1 MKPGPADRQADGKYN
16 GRLTFIESHRGFPMK
31 KLIIAATALFAITV
45 SAHAETYNV
54 EGVTIHVGSGCRS
67 SSCVSVDAPGY
78 GSYHGGRSVHAR
90 KAHKDTTRVASAKK
104 DDTTTTPAAT
114 PAAPAVEPATEKT
127 PDTAPA
133 AAPLP
138 AASDAAPAK

>member
-1 MKPGPADRQADGKYN
+1 
-16 GRLTFIESHRGFPMK
+16 MK
-31 KLIIAATALFAITV
+31 KIIIAAAALFAITA

-54 EGVTIHVGSGCRS
+54 EGVTIHVGAGCRS
-67 SSCVSVDAPGY
+67 SSCVSVNAPGY
-78 GSYHGGRSVHAR
+78 GSYHGGGSVHAH
-90 KAHKDTTRVASAKK
+90 KSHKDTTRVASAKK
-104 DDTTTTPAAT
+104 DDTSTTPAAM
-114 PAAPAVEPATEKT
+114 PAAAPAAEPAAAKA

>member
-1 MKPGPADRQADGKYN
+1 MNK
-16 GRLTFIESHRGFPMK
+16 I
-31 KLIIAATALFAITV
+31 IIAATALFAITA

-54 EGVTIHVGSGCRS
+54 EGVTIHVGAGCRS

-78 GSYHGGRSVHAR
+78 GSYHGGRSAHAR
-90 KAHKDTTRVASAKK
+90 RAHKDTTRVASAKK
-104 DDTTTTPAAT
+104 DDAPAIPAAT
-114 PAAPAVEPATEKT
+114 PAAAPAAEPAAAKA

>member
-1 MKPGPADRQADGKYN
+1 
-16 GRLTFIESHRGFPMK
+16 MK
-31 KLIIAATALFAITV
+31 KIIIAATALFAVTA

-54 EGVTIHVGSGCRS
+54 EGVTIHVGAGCRS

-78 GSYHGGRSVHAR
+78 GSYHGRGSVHAR

-104 DDTTTTPAAT
+104 EDAAATPVAT
-114 PAAPAVEPATEKT
+114 PAAAPASEPAAAKT

>member
-1 MKPGPADRQADGKYN
+1 MNK
-16 GRLTFIESHRGFPMK
+16 I
-31 KLIIAATALFAITV
+31 IIAAAAVFAITA

-54 EGVTIHVGSGCRS
+54 EGVTIHVGAGCRS

-78 GSYHGGRSVHAR
+78 GSYHGRGSAHAH
-90 KAHKDTTRVASAKK
+90 KAHKDTTRVASVRK
-104 DDTTTTPAAT
+104 DDAPATAAVTPAAA
-114 PAAPAVEPATEKT
+114 PAASAAEPAPAKT

-133 AAPLP
+133 AATVP